1 MRERTD
7 MSEKIAVIF
16 PGIGYTCDKP
26 LLYYAGKF
34 AQENGYEV
42 VRVPYGGF
50 PKKVKGDR
58 KKMEKSFAL
67 ALDQSREMLSDLKW
81 EDYEEILFI
90 SKSIGTAVAAAFGK
104 EKGLKVRHVFFTPL
118 KETFSFGV
126 TEAVAFHGSADP
138 WARDADIEEGCRKA
152 GIPLY
157 ITEGANHS
165 LETGD
170 TAKDLQNL
178 ILAQR
183 QALDFILG
191 GRDKG

>member
-1 MRERTD
+1 

-34 AQENGYEV
+34 AAENGYEV

-50 PKKVKGDR
+50 PKKVKVDR

-67 ALDQSREMLSDLKW
+67 ALDQAREILKDLKW
-81 EDYEEILFI
+81 EDYDQILFI
-90 SKSIGTAVAAAFGK
+90 SKSIGTAAAAAFGK

-126 TEAVAFHGSADP
+126 SDAVAFHGTADP
-138 WARDADIEEGCRKA
+138 WAEDKDIEEGCRKA

-170 TAKDLQNL
+170 TGRDLENL

-183 QALDFILG
+183 QALDWILG
-191 GRDKG
+191 GSDKG

>member
-1 MRERTD
+1 

-26 LLYYAGKF
+26 LLYYGAKF
-34 AQENGYEV
+34 AMEHGYEV
-42 VRVPYGGF
+42 VRLPYGGF

-67 ALDQSREMLSDLKW
+67 ALDQSREMLGKIRW
-81 EDYEEILFI
+81 EDYDRILFI
-90 SKSIGTAVAAAFGK
+90 SKSIGTAVAAAYGK
-104 EKGLKVRHVFFTPL
+104 EKGLQVRHVFFTPL

-126 TEAVAFHGSADP
+126 SDAVAFHGTADP
-138 WARDADIEEGCRKA
+138 WAEDSDIEEGCREA

-170 TAKDLQNL
+170 TARDLQNL

-183 QALDFILG
+183 QALEFILG
-191 GRDKG
+191 GKNKG